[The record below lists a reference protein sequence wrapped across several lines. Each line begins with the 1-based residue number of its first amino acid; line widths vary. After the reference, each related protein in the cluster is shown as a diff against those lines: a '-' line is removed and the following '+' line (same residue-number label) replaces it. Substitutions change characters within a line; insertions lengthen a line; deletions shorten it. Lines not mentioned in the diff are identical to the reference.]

1 MPKVRY
7 VVEPDYVGLRA
18 DVVLVSVTEG
28 LTRSQ
33 ANKLFDA
40 SLVTVNGTAVKPRV
54 KLHEGDVL
62 ECDQPDPEPS
72 TALPENIP
80 LDIVYEDQHMAVI
93 NKPRGMVTHPA
104 PGSWHGTLVNAVLGH
119 YGQVSSVGLP
129 LRPGIVHRL
138 DKDTTGLIMVA
149 RSDEAHYKLVEM
161 IAQRLV
167 ERRYMA
173 LVWGCPSWQHALV
186 DAALGRDQ
194 GDPTKM
200 AVRPEMPRSKDAV
213 TELFLKQSW
222 GICSLLEAKLHTGR
236 THQVRVH
243 CAYARH
249 SVVGDTVYGDDDRI
263 RTMPSIVRKA
273 MSELQGQAL
282 HAWSLSLQHPITH
295 EQLHFESEPP
305 CDFRYVIKALDHYYA
320 NPS

>member
-7 VVEPDYVGLRA
+7 VVDSECVGMRV
-18 DVVLVSVTEG
+18 DVVLVSATEG

-33 ANKLFDA
+33 AGKLFDA
-40 SLVTVNGTAVKPRV
+40 SLVTINGKVVKPRYKV
-54 KLHEGDVL
+54 DEGDIL
-62 ECDQPDPEPS
+62 EFDQPEPVPS
-72 TALPENIP
+72 MALPEDIP

-104 PGSWHGTLVNAVLGH
+104 PGSWNGTLVNAILGH

-161 IAQRLV
+161 IAERSV
-167 ERRYMA
+167 ERRYLA
-173 LVWGCPSWQHALV
+173 LVWGCPSWQHAMV

-213 TELFLKQSW
+213 TELYLKQSW

-243 CAYARH
+243 CTYARH
-249 SVVGDTVYGDDDRI
+249 SVVGDAVYGNDDRI
-263 RTMPSIVRKA
+263 HTMPLVVRKA
-273 MSELQGQAL
+273 MLGLQGQAL
-282 HAWSLSLQHPITH
+282 HAWSLSLKHPITN
-295 EQLHFESEPP
+295 EAIHFEAPP
-305 CDFRYVIKALDHYYA
+305 PSDFKQVMDALDSYYA
-320 NPS
+320 NP